1 MAIETETRPEAG
13 SSAADGAK
21 SPVFGRPL
29 LRTSYVQ
36 DAAIFPTYLQKGLV
50 AFGLL
55 SLVLMALGNSVFA
68 FLPKW
73 FLGNTFLG
81 PMTLTLIFGIAALGL
96 NILVGVTGQVS
107 LGHAFFMGTGAYTA
121 VMLGG
126 NVGEE
131 ESWKACVPFHDN
143 LGLLEQQG
151 ECGLGLPIWIWLP
164 AAGFVAAAIG
174 VLVSPAAVKVR
185 GLYLAIVTVGLVF
198 IGLHLGRML
207 PEWAGDFESG
217 RRWPKLD
224 IRLWKEESPLI
235 EISEDGDWFGFL
247 FLKEPQKEFFMIL
260 IILLVMTWLAKNLV
274 RTRTGRALQAIRDR
288 DVAAEVMGV
297 PEFEYK
303 RLGFAISS
311 FYAGV
316 AGAIFGSFN
325 TLASPIDFGLLLSV
339 DFIAILL
346 IGGAGT
352 VAGTLLGTV
361 FVELLPN
368 VVERLT
374 VRLQEQLANDGIVSS
389 IAHFLL
395 TDGSEGDFGPISTA
409 PTAPG
414 WPMSVF
420 QWNFVIYG
428 VLIVVF
434 LIFEPLGLFGIW
446 LRIRNYWKGWPFSY

>member
-1 MAIETETRPEAG
+1 MA
-13 SSAADGAK
+13 
-21 SPVFGRPL
+21 FGRPL
-29 LRTSYVQ
+29 MRTSYKE
-36 DAAIFPTYLQKGLV
+36 DAAILPTAFQKGGV
-50 AFGLL
+50 AFLLL
-55 SLVLMALGNSVFA
+55 SLVLMALGAPIFGA
-68 FLPKW
+68 IPKY
-73 FLGNTFLG
+73 FLGNTWLIPVG
-81 PMTLTLIFGIAALGL
+81 ITLCFAIAALGI

-107 LGHAFFMGTGAYTA
+107 LGHAFFMGAGAYTA

-126 NVGEE
+126 NIGEQ

-143 LGLLEQQG
+143 LGLLESQG

-164 AAGFVAAAIG
+164 AAGLVAALIG
-174 VLVSPAAVKVR
+174 VFVSPAAVKVR

-217 RRWPKLD
+217 RKWPKLD
-224 IRLWKEESPLI
+224 IRLWKEETPLVAL
-235 EISEDGDWFGFL
+235 SEDGQWFGL
-247 FLKEPQKEFFMIL
+247 IELKEEQKQFFF
-260 IILLVMTWLAKNLV
+260 LLAVVVLMTVLAKNLV
-274 RTRTGRALQAIRDR
+274 RSRTGRALQAIRDR

-311 FYAGV
+311 FYAGI
-316 AGAIFGSFN
+316 AGALFASF
-325 TLASPIDFGLLLSV
+325 TGRVSPVDFGLLLSV

-352 VAGTLLGTV
+352 IAGALLGTV

-374 VRLQEQLANDGIVSS
+374 DWLSDQLDAGGMGGAISN
-389 IAHFLL
+389 FLL
-395 TDGSEGDFGPISTA
+395 TNGSDGDFGPISIAT
-409 PTAPG
+409 TAPG

-420 QWNFVIYG
+420 FWNLVIYG

-446 LRIRNYWKGWPFSY
+446 IKFRNYWKGWPFSY

>member
-1 MAIETETRPEAG
+1 MA
-13 SSAADGAK
+13 
-21 SPVFGRPL
+21 FGRPL
-29 LRTSYVQ
+29 LRTSYEE
-36 DAAIFPTYLQKGLV
+36 DAAIFPTYLQKILVGLFV
-50 AFGLL
+50 L
-55 SLVLMALGNSVFA
+55 SLILTALGNGFFEA
-68 FLPKW
+68 LPVW
-73 FLGNTFLG
+73 LLGNTWLS
-81 PMTLTLIFGIAALGL
+81 PVILTMIFAIAALGL

-107 LGHAFFMGTGAYTA
+107 LGHAFFMGSGAYTA

-126 NVGEE
+126 NVGDE

-143 LGLLEQQG
+143 MGLLDQQG

-164 AAGFVAAAIG
+164 MSGVVAALIG

-235 EISEDGDWFGFL
+235 EITEDGKWFGL
-247 FLKEPQKEFFMIL
+247 IELAEEQKEFFLIL
-260 IILLVMTWLAKNLV
+260 GILLLTTWLAKNLV
-274 RTRTGRALQAIRDR
+274 RSRTGRALQAIRDR

-303 RLGFAISS
+303 RLGFALSS
-311 FYAGV
+311 FYAGL
-316 AGAIFGSFN
+316 AGALF
-325 TLASPIDFGLLLSV
+325 ASYNGRVSPVDFGLLLSV

-352 VAGTLLGTV
+352 IAGTLMGTV

-374 VRLQEQLANDGIVSS
+374 SRLADQLDGGGVLSAF
-389 IAHFLL
+389 AHFLL
-395 TDGSEGDFGPISTA
+395 TEGGQGDFGPISISTVS
-409 PTAPG
+409 PG

-420 QWNFVIYG
+420 FWNLVIYG

-434 LIFEPLGLFGIW
+434 LIFEPLGLFGVW

>member
-1 MAIETETRPEAG
+1 MA
-13 SSAADGAK
+13 
-21 SPVFGRPL
+21 FGRPL
-29 LRTSYVQ
+29 LRTSYEE
-36 DAAIFPTYLQKGLV
+36 DAAILPTAFQKGGV
-50 AFGLL
+50 AFLIVSL
-55 SLVLMALGNSVFA
+55 SLMALDAPFFGA
-68 FLPKW
+68 IPRYL
-73 FLGNTFLG
+73 LGNTWLIPVG
-81 PMTLTLIFGIAALGL
+81 ITLCFAIGALGI

-107 LGHAFFMGTGAYTA
+107 LGHAFFMGTGAYTS

-126 NVGEE
+126 NMGDE

-143 LGLLEQQG
+143 IGLLERQG

-164 AAGFVAAAIG
+164 AAGLVAAMIG

-217 RRWPKLD
+217 RRWPGLD
-224 IRLWKEESPLI
+224 IRLWKEEEALVQM
-235 EISEDGDWFGFL
+235 SEDGKWFGLINLSEEQKQFFFL
-247 FLKEPQKEFFMIL
+247 LAIV
-260 IILLVMTWLAKNLV
+260 IVMTILAKNLV
-274 RTRTGRALQAIRDR
+274 RSRTGRALQSIRDR

-297 PEFEYK
+297 PEFKYK

-311 FYAGV
+311 FYAGI
-316 AGAIFGSFN
+316 AGALFASF
-325 TLASPIDFGLLLSV
+325 TGRVSPIDFGLLLSV

-352 VAGTLLGTV
+352 IAGTLLGTV

-374 VRLQEQLANDGIVSS
+374 DWLADQINTGGVTGA
-389 IAHFLL
+389 IADFLL
-395 TDGSEGDFGPISTA
+395 TTGADGDFGPISIAT
-409 PTAPG
+409 TAPG

-420 QWNFVIYG
+420 FWNLVIYG

-446 LRIRNYWKGWPFSY
+446 IKFRNYWKGWPFSY

>member
-1 MAIETETRPEAG
+1 M
-13 SSAADGAK
+13 S
-21 SPVFGRPL
+21 FGRPL
-29 LRTSYVQ
+29 LRTSYDQ
-36 DAAIFPTYLQKGLV
+36 DAAILPTAFQKGAVGFL
-50 AFGLL
+50 LL
-55 SLVLMALGNSVFA
+55 SLVLMGLDAPIFGSI
-68 FLPKW
+68 PRY
-73 FLGNTFLG
+73 FLGNTWLTPVG
-81 PMTLTLIFGIAALGL
+81 ITLCFAVAALGI

-126 NVGEE
+126 NVGDE

-143 LGLLEQQG
+143 LGLLDSQG

-164 AAGFVAAAIG
+164 LSGVVAALIG

-217 RRWPKLD
+217 RRWPRLD
-224 IRLWKEESPLI
+224 IRLWKEETPLI
-235 EISEDGDWFGFL
+235 EMTEDGKWFGLINLSEEQKQFFFL
-247 FLKEPQKEFFMIL
+247 LAIVVL
-260 IILLVMTWLAKNLV
+260 MTLLAKNLL
-274 RTRTGRALQAIRDR
+274 RSRTGRALQAIRDR

-311 FYAGV
+311 FYAGIG
-316 AGAIFGSFN
+316 GALWASF
-325 TLASPIDFGLLLSV
+325 TGRVSPIDFGLLLSV

-352 VAGTLLGTV
+352 IAGTLLGTV

-374 VRLQEQLANDGIVSS
+374 EWLAEQLDSGGISGAIANS
-389 IAHFLL
+389 LL
-395 TDGSEGDFGPISTA
+395 TDGSAGDFGAISIAT
-409 PTAPG
+409 TAPG

-420 QWNFVIYG
+420 FWNLVIYG

-446 LRIRNYWKGWPFSY
+446 IKFRNYWKGWPFSY